1 VLPALGQDELKE
13 LGVSLGDRQR
23 LLKAIATRSG
33 TAAEIPSTSA
43 PATLA
48 PVAPAPAEPAS
59 QTRVPEPS
67 AERRQL
73 TVLFA
78 DLVGSTALSQALDA
92 EDLRDVLRGYHDA
105 VTAAIRDAGGFVAKF
120 LGDGVLVYFGYPQAS
135 EDAAE
140 RAVKASLRAIAA
152 VQELPPIDGHPLAT
166 RIGIATGP
174 VVVGE
179 VIGENLAREV
189 NVVGE
194 TPNLAARLQGL
205 AAPNSAVLSEVTAR
219 MVAES
224 RGLSC

>member
-1 VLPALGQDELKE
+1 
-13 LGVSLGDRQR
+13 
-23 LLKAIATRSG
+23 
-33 TAAEIPSTSA
+33 
-43 PATLA
+43 
-48 PVAPAPAEPAS
+48 
-59 QTRVPEPS
+59 VPEPS